1 MNYSSF
7 SYVKK
12 DQVKPRDPGCYIV
25 SQKNENAE
33 RMKYYTTNH
42 IDLLTAKDK
51 LNAFSIDYRDTLFA
65 PSAKNID
72 VDSRLTQSK
81 LTRCKVKHGFGQ
93 LPFPTMPQKHQ
104 LSHNNE
110 KITVE
115 DEIRF
120 LDYGNSLKK
129 KTCIPR
135 DSDFYKR
142 SFYIFDDNNNIELP
156 DALLSV
162 ERPENMWSEL
172 RCGIPT
178 RFDKRT
184 Q

>member
-1 MNYSSF
+1 MNYSNF
-7 SYVKK
+7 NINKT
-12 DQVKPRDPGCYIV
+12 KPRDPGCYIV
-25 SQKNENAE
+25 SQKDDNSS
-33 RMKYYTTNH
+33 RLKYYTTNH

-51 LNAFSIDYRDTLFA
+51 LNAFSIDLRDTLFA

-72 VDSRLTQSK
+72 IDSRLTQSK

-104 LSHNNE
+104 LGHNNA
-110 KITVE
+110 KLVE
-115 DEIRF
+115 EDQMRF
-120 LDYGNSLKK
+120 SDYQNNLKK

-142 SFYIFDDNNNIELP
+142 SFYIFDKNNNIESP

-162 ERPENMWSEL
+162 ERPENMWGEL
-172 RCGIPT
+172 RCGRPT
-178 RFDKRT
+178 RFDKRA